1 MPTDLEIENAIRAAL
16 ATSSSDLKFKAFFL
30 DLQETLGVDLT
41 ERKKEV
47 KEMVIRINSEG
58 GESEEEEEEEEGEEE
73 SAEEEEEAQPKAKGF
88 HKLNQLSPLLSEF
101 LGVERASR
109 PDIVKKMWEYFKT
122 HNLQNPK
129 DKRQILL
136 DDALQKVFKVKKFTM
151 FTLNKHV
158 AKHVYIEEE
167 PRSPVKKAPKKK
179 ATVAS
184 KSKAPAKAKAKG
196 KGKKG
201 EEDDGKPKKPKKPI
215 NHPKFKLSADMAAVT
230 GTTEDSR
237 PGITKALWAYIRAN
251 NLQKPENKSIII
263 CDANFKKVMGGEAQ
277 VTMFSMSKFIGAHL
291 GERV

>member
-1 MPTDLEIENAIRAAL
+1 M
-16 ATSSSDLKFKAFFL
+16 
-30 DLQETLGVDLT
+30 Q
-41 ERKKEV
+41 
-47 KEMVIRINSEG
+47 
-58 GESEEEEEEEEGEEE
+58 
-73 SAEEEEEAQPKAKGF
+73 
-88 HKLNQLSPLLSEF
+88 
-101 LGVERASR
+101 
-109 PDIVKKMWEYFKT
+109 T

-263 CDANFKKVMGGEAQ
+263 CDANFKKVMGGGGAGHHVLNVEVHWGAPWGASLKSRLL
-277 VTMFSMSKFIGAHL
+277 VVYKWTFAFFFGFFGYRRSKSGGFVGDFEFS
-291 GERV
+291 R